1 MLAVFYTHLY
11 RHSLEA
17 LISCPELAFV
27 YLARGKK
34 VHVNEADAT
43 PHEGMAFNKEEDLVI
58 IGFGD
63 DGQCVQQ
70 RYDFLTVTEIAT
82 GELAQDER
90 MEDGIFS
97 FQQRAEAPARFTK
110 VVNPNRCVDKDH
122 YAVLRRGIRC
132 ASGSEPPRAARRCAL
147 WRAIRASSPIRT
159 KVVFSH
165 TPVSR
170 EAFCRIASSILSVVF
185 IWASMALSYACV
197 NSQRGPDVSLKAGS
211 PKGKPLGTDLLSGWA
226 MPPMGADQLPR

>member
-1 MLAVFYTHLY
+1 MVQVNRAAIHLIPWMLMLAVFYTHLY

-17 LISCPELAFV
+17 LISCPKLALV
-27 YLARGKK
+27 HLARGKK
-34 VHVNEADAT
+34 VHINEADPA
-43 PHEGMAFNKEEDLVI
+43 PHEGVAFNKEEDLVI

-70 RYDFLTVTEIAT
+70 RYDFLTVTEIPT

-90 MEDGIFS
+90 MEDGAFS
-97 FQQRAEAPARFTK
+97 FQQRAEAPARFSE
-110 VVNPNRCVDKDH
+110 VVNPHRRVDKDH

-147 WRAIRASSPIRT
+147 CRATSASSPIRT
-159 KVVFSH
+159 KVVFSR

-170 EAFCRIASSILSVVF
+170 EASFRIASSILSVVF
-185 IWASMALSYACV
+185 IWASMGVTCVCV
-197 NSQRGPDVSLKAGS
+197 NCQR
-211 PKGKPLGTDLLSGWA
+211 
-226 MPPMGADQLPR
+226 RR